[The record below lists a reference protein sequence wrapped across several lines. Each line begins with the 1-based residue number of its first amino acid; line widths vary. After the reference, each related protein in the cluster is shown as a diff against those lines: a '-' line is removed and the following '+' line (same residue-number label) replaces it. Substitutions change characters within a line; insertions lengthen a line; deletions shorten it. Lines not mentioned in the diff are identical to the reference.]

1 MTGPAQPSPAEGPS
15 LAGKYGDAA
24 GYDAYMG
31 HWSKALAPLFLHF
44 AALRPPTSLL
54 DIGCGTG
61 NLLAAAAALF
71 PGARLVGIDPS
82 AALLGRARERAE
94 LAGAELLDG
103 AVEETAFRRC
113 RL

>member
-1 MTGPAQPSPAEGPS
+1 MTGPAQPSRAADPPVAR
-15 LAGKYGDAA
+15 KYGDAD

-31 HWSKALAPLFLHF
+31 HWSRALAPLFLHF
-44 AALRPPTSLL
+44 AALRRPASLL

-61 NLLAAAAALF
+61 NLLAAAAPLF

-82 AALLGRARERAE
+82 VALLRRARERAE

-103 AVEETAFRRC
+103 AVE
-113 RL
+113 RLPFAEA